1 MAELLNSSKTIVSS
15 TLFSWIFNKITP
27 QIINLIV
34 LTEKTCKKLDQDKV
48 GFGIVE
54 SQMTGLNDASLT
66 EDNMFL
72 LMDLILIMS
81 Y

>member
-1 MAELLNSSKTIVSS
+1 MSLQK
-15 TLFSWIFNKITP
+15 
-27 QIINLIV
+27 
-34 LTEKTCKKLDQDKV
+34 KTCKKLDQDKV